1 MENKVILENERT
13 YTCDDIKVAGKELL
27 NSRVL
32 ALNIILTIIFVA
44 LGGGFIGL
52 SFVFN
57 NDITILGSGIL
68 IIVMTLIMWGFYI
81 FAFIKID
88 KKEYKDTE
96 YKYTFYEDEVVVS
109 TNSKNLNQHMVLKYN
124 QFIKGVKCKNYTFL
138 FINKAQSLFFLNSDL
153 NENVYNLLKNNLNKF
168 KD

>member
-1 MENKVILENERT
+1 MKAIILEGSRT
-13 YTCDDIKVAGKELL
+13 YNSADIKVAGKELF

-32 ALNIILTIIFVA
+32 SLYIILTIIFVA

-57 NDITILGSGIL
+57 NDITILVSGIL
-68 IIVMTLIMWGFYI
+68 IIVMTLIMWGIYI

-88 KKEYKDTE
+88 KKEYKNTE

-109 TNSKNLNQHMVLKYN
+109 TNSINLNQHIVLKYN

-138 FINKAQSLFFLNSDL
+138 FINKTQSLFFLNSDL
-153 NENVYNLLKNNLNKF
+153 TEDVYNLLKNNLNKF
-168 KD
+168 KDW